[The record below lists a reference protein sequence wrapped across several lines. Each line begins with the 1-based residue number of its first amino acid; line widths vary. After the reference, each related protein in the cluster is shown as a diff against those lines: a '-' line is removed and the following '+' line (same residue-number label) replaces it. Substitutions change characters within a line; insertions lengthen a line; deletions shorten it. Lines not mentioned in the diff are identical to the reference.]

1 VQVHDIRGQVHK
13 KIAFTKAY
21 QDFCDEHGLYSE
33 SGNYSTSAETAYKFV
48 TKTIDFVEEH
58 TALAD
63 SLIELDILVAC
74 VDGGEDWVADYTV
87 YKTITKTQLREFEVV
102 DSDGVSHKF
111 PYTHKRKISGVDGI
125 KLTIKE
131 EGV

>member
-13 KIAFTKAY
+13 KIAFTKSY
-21 QDFCDEHGLYSE
+21 QDFCDEHGLYSD
-33 SGNYSTSAETAYKFV
+33 SGNYSTTAETAYKFV
-48 TKTIDFVEEH
+48 TKTVDFVEEH

-63 SLIELDILVAC
+63 SLIELEILVAC

-87 YKTITKTQLREFEVV
+87 YKSITKTQLREFEVI
-102 DSDGVSHKF
+102 DNDGFSHKF
-111 PYTHKRKISGVDGI
+111 QYTHKRKISGVDGVR
-125 KLTIKE
+125 LQIKE

>member
-13 KIAFTKAY
+13 KLAFTKAY
-21 QDFCDEHGLYSE
+21 QNFCDEHSLYSD
-33 SGNYSTSAETAYKFV
+33 SGNYSTTAETAYRFV
-48 TKTIDFVEEH
+48 TKITDFEEEH

-63 SLIELDILVAC
+63 SLIELEILVAC

-87 YKTITKTQLREFEVV
+87 YKSIAKTQLREFEVV